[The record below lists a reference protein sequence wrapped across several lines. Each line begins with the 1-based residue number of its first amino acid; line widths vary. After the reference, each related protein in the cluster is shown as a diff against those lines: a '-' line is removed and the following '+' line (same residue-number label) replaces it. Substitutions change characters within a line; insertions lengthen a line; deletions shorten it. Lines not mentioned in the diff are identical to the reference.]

1 MSPRASRPVSRAFR
15 PIAPDMGC
23 GSARTGSE
31 RTTRYARNGL
41 VHAERPGTRRTAWY
55 ARNGFLRAD
64 QKAGVPPA
72 IVTVEPDW

>member
-15 PIAPDMGC
+15 PVAPDVGC

-31 RTTRYARNGL
+31 RTTRYARNS
-41 VHAERPGTRRTAWY
+41 
-55 ARNGFLRAD
+55 FLRAD

>member
-1 MSPRASRPVSRAFR
+1 MPIRAYRVGTNDRVRAEQLPSR
-15 PIAPDMGC
+15 GT
-23 GSARTGSE
+23 AR
-31 RTTRYARNGL
+31 
-41 VHAERPGTRRTAWY
+41 Y